1 VRRRAELPGAAELF
15 RITGAPSP
23 TTEVGPLVASGNAAT
38 AARPAAVTPLSRAR
52 DQMPVV
58 VRRSSGRRT
67 HDEKITVY
75 LTAEEL
81 VDLER
86 VRLELRARYGIG
98 VDRGRIV
105 RQALAIVLADF
116 EVHDDTS
123 VLVRQL
129 SDRRG
134 GR

>member
-1 VRRRAELPGAAELF
+1 MRRRAELPGAAELF
-15 RITGAPSP
+15 RITGSRSP
-23 TTEVGPLVASGNAAT
+23 TTEVGPLVPSGNAAP
-38 AARPAAVTPLSRAR
+38 APRPSRVTPLPPIR
-52 DQMPVV
+52 DQRSAV
-58 VRRSSGRRT
+58 VRRSSGRRV

-81 VDLER
+81 VELER

-116 EVHDDTS
+116 EAHDETS

-129 SDRRG
+129 VDRRG